1 MRKLSRFLNFVI
13 IALIFVI
20 GVGAFYLKSQPESQ
34 IAKPIA
40 KSLTKSHLSQQDLDN
55 IVNMHIKK
63 TAFEAQKTKMI
74 TEKSAAETQKML
86 IELERLKK
94 IQEQKEIADIPLDR
108 QIWKND
114 QNLSLQ
120 SSETV
125 LEGENQISKMN
136 EEEKKEYA
144 RQWKENA
151 LKEGYLLELSP
162 DLEVIRFT
170 PIRKPSLLDD
180 SVESYPS
187 D

>member
-13 IALIFVI
+13 IALIFII
-20 GVGAFYLKSQPESQ
+20 GVSVFYLKSQPEPQ
-34 IAKPIA
+34 VAKPQ
-40 KSLTKSHLSQQDLDN
+40 LSQEDLDN
-55 IVNMHIKK
+55 IVNTHIKK
-63 TAFEAQKTKMI
+63 TVFEAQKTKII
-74 TEKSAAETQKML
+74 TEKSASETQKML
-86 IELERLKK
+86 FELARLKK
-94 IQEQKEIADIPLDR
+94 LQEEKEIADIPIDR

-114 QNLSLQ
+114 QNLPLQ
-120 SSETV
+120 SSSTV
-125 LEGENQISKMN
+125 LEGENQIGKMN
-136 EEEKKEYA
+136 DEEKKEYA

-180 SVESYPS
+180 SVESYSS

>member
-63 TAFEAQKTKMI
+63 TVFEAQKTKMI

-114 QNLSLQ
+114 QNLPLQ